1 MNKDDLSEGV
11 IIFFIAVSLA
21 LLTNLFRS
29 DSIPLVH
36 PNLASVSFSTKNN
49 QESIISF
56 RVLKEKFN
64 KPGII
69 LIDVRPPHEFKE
81 GHIPWAINIP
91 SHEFPEKLPEFMKQI
106 SFSQE
111 IIIYCGG
118 IECSDGNDMAFLLKA
133 KGYKD
138 VKVYNGGWKE
148 WTQNNMPV
156 EKEGGVD

>member
-1 MNKDDLSEGV
+1 MNKTDLSEGA
-11 IIFFIAVSLA
+11 IIFLITVSLA

-29 DSIPLVH
+29 DSLPLVH
-36 PNLASVSFSTKNN
+36 PKLASVSFSTKNN
-49 QESIISF
+49 QESTVSF
-56 RVLKEKFN
+56 EALQGKFN

-69 LIDVRPPHEFKE
+69 LIDVRFPQEFKK

-118 IECSDGNDMAFLLKA
+118 IECSDAKDMAFLLKA

-138 VKVYNGGWKE
+138 VKVYNGGWEE